1 MSQSILLLLAA
12 AVANCAE
19 AATIRGI
26 VLDHYTGRPLARTVV
41 TLESI
46 QGYGSAKTSIR
57 TGSTGQ
63 FVFLSLN
70 PGAYLLSAARPSF
83 ATWKYG
89 QKFWNAPG
97 APIFLTEASAPY
109 LDLRL
114 HRLAAISGTIWDE
127 NEIGIADQEVYAYR
141 NTKPPTL
148 SARGRTDDR
157 GVYRIGGLNP
167 GQYLIRAGSKQL
179 DEETAVTPTFYKD
192 SVSVDEA
199 RIVDVELDQQV
210 ADINVRPNFGR
221 LLQLAGRVVPIPDH
235 CAGSISVTLISD
247 MGRTTV
253 STPIFSFD
261 QLSQGNYEL
270 LAEFTPVSR
279 SGCDHTA
286 AYQAFNLARDEK
298 AKILDLYKIPAV
310 QLSLEDKDGKTV
322 DPSLVTVVTRHKDLS
337 GEGTPFEIKS
347 GASVLPGR
355 WEMTA
360 SARGNLY
367 PVSMTLLGAGAVQ
380 RGGRGDA
387 WNEFL
392 VPRGGGAL
400 KVLVGTGAASLRG
413 RVTKSI
419 SDPAI
424 GAPVY
429 LEAIDPSSQKRL
441 SDLRKTLTDTRGDYR
456 FVGLTPGS
464 YRIVSSFEFEDPDE
478 RMMESVRAK
487 LVVVSPGTESTHD
500 LDLYTTP

>member
-97 APIFLTEASAPY
+97 APIFLTEESAPY

-114 HRLAAISGTIWDE
+114 HRLAAISGAIWDE
-127 NEIGIADQEVYAYR
+127 NEIGIAEQEVYAYR

-192 SVSVDEA
+192 SVSVEDA
-199 RIVDVELDQQV
+199 RVVDVELDQQV
-210 ADINVRPNFGR
+210 ADINVRPNFGTLLR
-221 LLQLAGRVVPIPDH
+221 LSGVAGPIPDH
-235 CAGSISVTLISD
+235 CPGSIFVTLSSD
-247 MGRTTV
+247 MGQTTA
-253 STPIFSFD
+253 STPSFSFD
-261 QLSQGNYEL
+261 QLSRGNYEL
-270 LAEFTPVSR
+270 VAEFAPTTPTR
-279 SGCDHTA
+279 DCERAA
-286 AYQAFNLARDEK
+286 AYLSFYLGRNDTKPLR
-298 AKILDLYKIPAV
+298 LGTIPSI
-310 QLSLEDKDGKTV
+310 QLSLEDKDGKIV
-322 DPSLVTVVTRHKDLS
+322 DPSLVTVVARRKDLS
-337 GEGTPFEIKS
+337 GEGTPFEIKD
-347 GASVLPGR
+347 GAVLLPGR
-355 WEMTA
+355 WEITA
-360 SARGNLY
+360 STRGNLY
-367 PVSMTLLGAGAVQ
+367 PVSISLSNPGTPQ
-380 RGGRGDA
+380 RGRGDA
-387 WNEFL
+387 WNEFVL
-392 VPRGGGAL
+392 TARGRVTL
-400 KVLVGTGAASLRG
+400 KVLVATGAASLRG

-429 LEAIDPSSQKRL
+429 LEAFDPDSQKRL
-441 SDLRKTLTDTRGDYR
+441 SDLRKILTDTRGDYR

-487 LVVVSPGTESTHD
+487 MVVVSPGTESTHD
-500 LDLYTTP
+500 LDLYIRP